1 MTQFYLPSIDGEIP
15 PEEAHHIVNARRFKQ
30 GDIITVFDG
39 KGHSAK
45 ARVEK
50 RTSKPPRVV
59 ISVLEKFSH
68 KAPGKEIRLFMALI
82 KAPAFKIAVQKCTEL
97 GATRISPLRTARSAR
112 QTVNRGQIEKII
124 INACGQ
130 CGRQYLPSLDEVKDF
145 LIGIKEYSQDHSDGF
160 ILLEGREALK
170 IRENAR
176 NIAIFAGP
184 EGGFTDSEKEA
195 AEKAGLRP
203 VSVGASTL
211 RSETALIAALAIGSL
226 PAGRQG
232 G

>member
-1 MTQFYLPSIDGEIP
+1 
-15 PEEAHHIVNARRFKQ
+15 
-30 GDIITVFDG
+30 
-39 KGHSAK
+39 
-45 ARVEK
+45 
-50 RTSKPPRVV
+50 
-59 ISVLEKFSH
+59 
-68 KAPGKEIRLFMALI
+68 
-82 KAPAFKIAVQKCTEL
+82 
-97 GATRISPLRTARSAR
+97 
-112 QTVNRGQIEKII
+112 
-124 INACGQ
+124 
-130 CGRQYLPSLDEVKDF
+130 
-145 LIGIKEYSQDHSDGF
+145 
-160 ILLEGREALK
+160 LK